1 MDRRVTKLG
10 CLLALSLI
18 PVASWTGTPSLN
30 LAQSPALKLQGGQ
43 SRVNEAAAEADTAA
57 IKRVF
62 ADFSES
68 FSRHDA
74 NATAMTF
81 AEDADFTN
89 MRGVSRHGR
98 KEIQDWFV
106 SLYAGSQ
113 KAARRT
119 DTVKSVRFFTPDV
132 ASVDADSVI
141 SGSLAADG
149 SEIPPRKGLMIALV
163 TKQNGRWLIGVFHEA
178 EFPPAAAAPAA
189 K

>member
-1 MDRRVTKLG
+1 MDRTITKLA
-10 CLLALSLI
+10 CVLALFLI
-18 PVASWTGTPSLN
+18 PVASWTQNPS
-30 LAQSPALKLQGGQ
+30 QSPSGDQSHVQ
-43 SRVNEAAAEADTAA
+43 SRVNAATAEADTAA

-98 KEIQDWFV
+98 KEIQEWFV

-113 KAARRT
+113 KAA
-119 DTVKSVRFFTPDV
+119 
-132 ASVDADSVI
+132 
-141 SGSLAADG
+141 
-149 SEIPPRKGLMIALV
+149 ALLF
-163 TKQNGRWLIGVFHEA
+163 QPLLL
-178 EFPPAAAAPAA
+178 
-189 K
+189 

>member
-1 MDRRVTKLG
+1 MDRTITKLA
-10 CLLALSLI
+10 CVLTLSLI
-18 PVASWTGTPSLN
+18 AAALWAQ
-30 LAQSPALKLQGGQ
+30 AQSQNPSQTTSHDQSHVQ
-43 SRVNEAAAEADTAA
+43 SRVNAATAEADTAA

-119 DTVKSVRFFTPDV
+119 DTVKSVRFFTPQV

-141 SGSLAADG
+141 IGSQATDG
-149 SEIPPRKGLMIALV
+149 SEIPPRKGLMIALM
-163 TKQNGRWLIGVFHEA
+163 TKENGRWLISVFHEA
-178 EFPPAAAAPAA
+178 EFLTAPAA
-189 K
+189 PPTK